1 MIKTANV
8 ERKSWKQEMYRLLRN
23 FRATPHTTTRLP
35 PATALFGRAMKTKLP
50 EFNEGQQEPT
60 LEANDRN
67 AKMKMKNYGDAKT
80 YVRPSTIK
88 KGDTVFVRRDDSK
101 KKQDIPYRPEPYVLI
116 SRNGS
121 MVTASNKSGT
131 ITRNS
136 SYFKKAPTE
145 STRVCKKAPT
155 ESTSDDEDIDSP
167 VCQPEAAATEDP
179 DLPRYPRRA
188 RKRPVRYWRTGAVV
202 KVRTLKTFT
211 F

>member
-1 MIKTANV
+1 
-8 ERKSWKQEMYRLLRN
+8 
-23 FRATPHTTTRLP
+23 
-35 PATALFGRAMKTKLP
+35 MKTKLP

-67 AKMKMKNYGDAKT
+67 AKMKMKNYADPKT

-88 KGDTVFVRRDDSK
+88 KGDTVFVRRNDSK
-101 KKQDIPYRPEPYVLI
+101 RKRDTPYRLEPYVVI

-145 STRVCKKAPT
+145 NVG
-155 ESTSDDEDIDSP
+155 EETSDDEDIDSP
-167 VCQPEAAATEDP
+167 V
-179 DLPRYPRRA
+179 
-188 RKRPVRYWRTGAVV
+188 
-202 KVRTLKTFT
+202 
-211 F
+211 